1 MKDIMLRLFKN
12 LLVLV
17 EILYLAKQKYMLVYT
32 SNYGMIWYGV
42 CCVCVCVRA
51 CVNTTIA
58 IYMYY
63 SPFIFDF
70 NFYIHQYISLT

>member
-42 CCVCVCVRA
+42 CDVCVRA
-51 CVNTTIA
+51 CVCACVCEN
-58 IYMYY
+58 YY
-63 SPFIFDF
+63 SYIYVLLPIFI
-70 NFYIHQYISLT
+70 